1 MLRALS
7 RTRMFTPGFKLFS
20 GMALYAIIMA
30 FFLAVGTNGKAF
42 SDEAMSTVLGPV
54 SLGWKGFV
62 GNHFGYLFF
71 IGLGLSAAFLAGLLV
86 AFRDADPEAQAEY
99 VHTDSVPLTRAPAGV
114 SYWPLLGGV
123 GIALLAAGVAT
134 NRWITYA
141 GLGLMAASALVWT
154 LRAWSERATGDDEVN
169 RVIYHRFVDPLRV
182 PVLSAVIVGLFAIAI
197 SRLMLIVNKQAAV
210 AVFGLT
216 AFTFFIIM
224 ILIAL
229 YPSQFRP
236 IINVL
241 AVIALLFA
249 VGCFVAYGI
258 VGERSFEEHGT
269 SQVEGGTGGTT
280 GSGGGSSGAST
291 GSNEGGL
298 APIGA
303 GTVITIDGANAPA

>member
-1 MLRALS
+1 VLRALS

-20 GMALYAIIMA
+20 GMALYAFLMA

-42 SDEAMSTVLGPV
+42 TDETMSTVLGPI

-71 IGLGLSAAFLAGLLV
+71 IGLAVSAAFLAGLLV
-86 AFRDADPEAQAEY
+86 AFRDADPEAQAEV

-114 SYWPLLGGV
+114 SYWPLLGGI
-123 GIALLAAGVAT
+123 GIALLAAGLAT

-141 GLGLMAASALVWT
+141 GLGLMAAAALVWT

-169 RVIYHRFVDPLRV
+169 RVIYHRFIDPLRV
-182 PVLSAVIVGLFAIAI
+182 PVLSAVIVALFAIAI
-197 SRLMLIVNKQAAV
+197 SRLMLIVSKEAAV

-216 AFTFFIIM
+216 ALVFFIVM

-236 IINVL
+236 ILNVL
-241 AVIALLFA
+241 AVLALLFCA
-249 VGCFVAYGI
+249 VCFILYGKY
-258 VGERSFEEHGT
+258 GERSFEEHG
-269 SQVEGGTGGTT
+269 GTGTSGEVHGGSGTGT
-280 GSGGGSSGAST
+280 EGGGSGSGSH
-291 GSNEGGL
+291 EGGM
-298 APIGA
+298 APLGA
-303 GTVITIDGANAPA
+303 FTVTIDGANAPA

>member
-7 RTRMFTPGFKLFS
+7 RTRMFTPGFKLFT
-20 GMALYAIIMA
+20 GMALYALIMA

-42 SDEAMSTVLGPV
+42 TDEAMSTVLGPV

-86 AFRDADPEAQAEY
+86 AFRDADPEAQAEV
-99 VHTDSVPLTRAPAGV
+99 VHVDSVPLTRAPSGV
-114 SYWPLLGGV
+114 NYWPLLAGV

-141 GLGLMAASALVWT
+141 GLGLMATAALVWT

-182 PVLSAVIVGLFAIAI
+182 PILSAVIVGLFALAI
-197 SRLMLIVNKQAAV
+197 SRLMLIVNKEAAV
-210 AVFGLT
+210 AIFGLT
-216 AFTFFIIM
+216 AFTFFIVM

-236 IINVL
+236 ILNVL
-241 AVIALLFA
+241 AVLALLFC
-249 VGCFVAYGI
+249 VGCFIAYAK
-258 VGERSFEEHGT
+258 VGERSFEEHG
-269 SQVEGGTGGTT
+269 GTGTSGEVHGGSGTGT
-280 GSGGGSSGAST
+280 EGGGSGSGSH
-291 GSNEGGL
+291 EGGM
-298 APIGA
+298 APAGA
-303 GTVITIDGANAPA
+303 FTVTIDGANAPA